1 MSRAKGSCKYDHDR
15 ILALYRRGLSQTIIA
30 KRIGC
35 TRQLVGMVV
44 REHEK
49 KEGQVG

>member
-1 MSRAKGSCKYDHDR
+1 MSRPKGSCKFDHDQ

-35 TRQLVGMVV
+35 TRHLVGKVV

-49 KEGQVG
+49 KEDRVG